1 MNGENLTIIAAALAN
16 TISTNMTAA
25 QLDLWAALFSMI
37 GDALGV
43 IAQTRPSDNNNDNF
57 IV

>member
-16 TISTNMTAA
+16 TISTNMTVA

-43 IAQTRPSDNNNDNF
+43 IAQSRPNDNGDNF

>member
-16 TISTNMTAA
+16 TISTNMTVA

-43 IAQTRPSDNNNDNF
+43 IAQSRPGDNGDNF

>member
-16 TISTNMTAA
+16 TISTNMTVA
-25 QLDLWAALFSMI
+25 QLNLWAALFSMI

-43 IAQTRPSDNNNDNF
+43 IAQSRPSDNGDNF

>member
-16 TISTNMTAA
+16 TISTNMTVA

-43 IAQTRPSDNNNDNF
+43 IAQSRSGDNGDNF

>member
-16 TISTNMTAA
+16 TISTNMTVA

-37 GDALGV
+37 GDALVV
-43 IAQTRPSDNNNDNF
+43 IAQSRPGDNGDIF

>member
-16 TISTNMTAA
+16 TISTNMTVA
-25 QLDLWAALFSMI
+25 QLNVWAAVLSMI

-43 IAQTRPSDNNNDNF
+43 IALSRPNDNGDNF

>member
-16 TISTNMTAA
+16 TISTNMTVA
-25 QLDLWAALFSMI
+25 QLDLWVALFSMI

-43 IAQTRPSDNNNDNF
+43 IAQSRPGDNGDNF